1 MKTSHSF
8 KNTKPKMSE
17 SFSKIDFDHSWPEVA
32 VPLTLDLIDLG
43 PFETVH
49 KWKRMPDCDE
59 FVGFK

>member
-1 MKTSHSF
+1 MA
-8 KNTKPKMSE
+8 E

>member
-1 MKTSHSF
+1 
-8 KNTKPKMSE
+8 MSE
-17 SFSKIDFDHSWPEVA
+17 VYSKIDFDHSWAENELS
-32 VPLTLDLIDLG
+32 LTLDLG

>member
-1 MKTSHSF
+1 
-8 KNTKPKMSE
+8 MSRSLNIVE
-17 SFSKIDFDHSWPEVA
+17 FDQSVAKAWPESNE
-32 VPLTLDLIDLG
+32 LSLDFG